1 MKEKHAKDGEN
12 EWKSLFLVDS
22 MDYQWG
28 NQNILFIIDKNN
40 IIDRKTDQKALK
52 DYWNLLISYSS

>member
-1 MKEKHAKDGEN
+1 
-12 EWKSLFLVDS
+12 

-52 DYWNLLISYSS
+52 DYWNLLISKVSDGRHAHVDNALEEG